1 MATISSFSRSISL
14 TFVCFL
20 PNIVASSLPWIR
32 IGTNGATLMIPC
44 SFVSW
49 TGDALDTKTPLLR
62 ASSALSREGTRLLH
76 LLGDTRAEAVQ
87 STMGAEQEFFV
98 VDRALFQARPDLV
111 FTGRALFGAK
121 PPKGQEME
129 DHYFAAMPP
138 RILAYI
144 EEVEHELWKLGIPA
158 RTRHNEVAP
167 GQHEMAPIFEFS
179 NVAADHNMISMDVMR
194 EIALRHGLVCLL
206 HEKPFAGV
214 NGSGKHNN
222 WSMCTNYGLNLLE
235 PTANPKDNLIFQ
247 VTLMC
252 IIRAVDVHADLLRAA
267 IAVPGNDW
275 RLGANEAPPAI
286 VSVYLGSVLDDLV
299 KWIAKGCP
307 SDAVGTPGRGG
318 MASTLKLGERLQAF
332 NRDRTD
338 RNRTSPFAFTG
349 NKFEF
354 RAVGSSQSV
363 GAVTTILNTIAAD
376 SIRTFANDIDAAK
389 QADPNA
395 SVREISVKLMQ
406 DIANKHKRIIFDGN
420 GYSKEWVEEATKRGL
435 PNMRE
440 CVSALEPFNSKK
452 NLDLFK
458 SLEVMSYEETN
469 ARRNIYFEHY
479 VKTINIEAQVSA
491 SVATTQLVP
500 AAVAHQK
507 NQALAIKALKDAGVP
522 DEAMAPQKAELDKV
536 TAHVSGLI
544 RSVADLKKAIEES
557 HHVHSDVHQGAI
569 FMRDRVKPAIAAVR
583 ENADYLETHVED
595 NLWPLPKYSDLLF
608 LK

>member
-1 MATISSFSRSISL
+1 
-14 TFVCFL
+14 
-20 PNIVASSLPWIR
+20 
-32 IGTNGATLMIPC
+32 MIPC

-62 ASSALSREGTRLLH
+62 ASSALSREATRLLR
-76 LLGDTRAEAVQ
+76 LLGDDRAESVQ
-87 STMGAEQEFFV
+87 STMGAEQEFFI
-98 VDRALFQARPDLV
+98 VDRALYQARPDLV
-111 FTGRALFGAK
+111 FCGRALFGAK

-158 RTRHNEVAP
+158 RSRHNEVAP

-179 NVAADHNMISMDVMR
+179 NLAADHNMVSMDIMKEVA
-194 EIALRHGLVCLL
+194 IRHGLVCLL

-235 PTANPKDNLIFQ
+235 PTASPKDNLIFQ
-247 VTLMC
+247 VFLLAT
-252 IIRAVDVHADLLRAA
+252 IRAVDLHADLLRAS

-286 VSVYLGSVLDDLV
+286 MSVYLGSVLADLV
-299 KWIAKGCP
+299 RWIASGCP
-307 SDAVGTPGRGG
+307 SDAIGTPGRSGSSMG
-318 MASTLKLGERLQAF
+318 STLKLGERLQSF
-332 NRDRTD
+332 SRDRTD

-363 GAVTTILNTIAAD
+363 GSITTILNTIAAD
-376 SIRTFANDIDAAK
+376 SIRTFANDLEAAHK
-389 QADPNA
+389 ASPNA
-395 SVREISVKLMQ
+395 SIRELAQKLMGE
-406 DIANKHKRIIFDGN
+406 IAVKHNRILFDGN
-420 GYSKEWVEEATKRGL
+420 GYSKEWVEEATRRGL

-440 CVSALEPFNSKK
+440 CVAALEPFNSKK
-452 NLDLFK
+452 NLELFK
-458 SLEVMSYEETN
+458 SLEVLSYEETN
-469 ARRNIYFEHY
+469 ARRNIYFEY
-479 VKTINIEAQVSA
+479 YSKTINIEAQVSA
-491 SVATTQLVP
+491 NVATTQLIP

-507 NQALAIKALKDAGVP
+507 NQAVAIKSLRDAGLTE
-522 DEAMAPQKAELDKV
+522 EAFAAQKAELDKV
-536 TAHVSGLI
+536 TGHVSALI
-544 RSVADLKKAIEES
+544 KAVQALQKAIDES
-557 HHVHSDVHQGAI
+557 HHHHSDVHQHAI
-569 FMRDRVKPAIAAVR
+569 FMRDHVKPAIASVR
-583 ENADYLETHVED
+583 EHADFLESQVED